1 MRSFVLITLS
11 SLCLAACAHEAEN
24 TGAENSSVITLP
36 AATYAMSVPE
46 ASAPSDSVITS
57 GRISRYQRQMIVP
70 GGPDGEMSPCA
81 KNFDGVMDHLELL
94 MDKQIRK
101 NNEIAALQAAHPRYD
116 F

>member
-1 MRSFVLITLS
+1 MRSSVLIVLS

-36 AATYAMSVPE
+36 AATYAMAMPE
-46 ASAPSDSVITS
+46 EGASDSVITS
-57 GRISRYQRQMIVP
+57 GRISRYQRQTIVP
-70 GGPDGEMSPCA
+70 GGPDGDMSPCA
-81 KNFDGVMDHLELL
+81 KNFDGIMDHLELL
-94 MDKQIRK
+94 MDKQIKK